1 MSKRL
6 EANDN
11 LVKWKKASRVISLE
25 SHWKGMWDF
34 RTRNANFLA
43 YSPPSIL
50 QAFWLRNWLSII
62 ECCWVLRKQREN
74 SKLNFTVAPHQC
86 FESHFLKPFRK
97 PFQSFFKAFSLL
109 YKENLS
115 EENFGLPQKQKSS
128 TVCTTS
134 SDEFKVKLKFRLS
147 LSFLVLEATQC
158 DPSLS
163 KSAAGGGVFT
173 LH

>member
-1 MSKRL
+1 MVSTSPIYLESMSKRL

-74 SKLNFTVAPHQC
+74 SKLNFTVAPPTNV
-86 FESHFLKPFRK
+86 LKVISSNP
-97 PFQSFFKAFSLL
+97 SG
-109 YKENLS
+109 NLS
-115 EENFGLPQKQKSS
+115 KVSLKHSVYCIRKIWVKKTLVYRRSRNPAQFVLLLRMSLKSS
-128 TVCTTS
+128 WNLGFHFPFWS
-134 SDEFKVKLKFRLS
+134 
-147 LSFLVLEATQC
+147 
-158 DPSLS
+158 
-163 KSAAGGGVFT
+163 
-173 LH
+173 

>member
-1 MSKRL
+1 MVSTSPLYLESMSKRL

-74 SKLNFTVAPHQC
+74 SKLNFTVAPHPTNV
-86 FESHFLKPFRK
+86 LKVISSNP
-97 PFQSFFKAFSLL
+97 SG
-109 YKENLS
+109 NLS
-115 EENFGLPQKQKSS
+115 KVSLKHSVYSIRKIWVKKTLVYRRSRNPAQFVLLLRMSLKSS
-128 TVCTTS
+128 WNLGFHFPFWS
-134 SDEFKVKLKFRLS
+134 
-147 LSFLVLEATQC
+147 
-158 DPSLS
+158 
-163 KSAAGGGVFT
+163 
-173 LH
+173 

>member
-1 MSKRL
+1 M
-6 EANDN
+6 
-11 LVKWKKASRVISLE
+11 KKNAIFE
-25 SHWKGMWDF
+25 DF
-34 RTRNANFLA
+34 FFL
-43 YSPPSIL
+43 SD
-50 QAFWLRNWLSII
+50 
-62 ECCWVLRKQREN
+62 EKKREN
-74 SKLNFTVAPHQC
+74 EEGIRYRMK
-86 FESHFLKPFRK
+86 E
-97 PFQSFFKAFSLL
+97 SFFKAFSLL

-173 LH
+173 LR

>member
-1 MSKRL
+1 MVSTSPIYIEAMSKRL

-62 ECCWVLRKQREN
+62 ECYWAAETEREFQIEFHCCPPTNVLKVISSN
-74 SKLNFTVAPHQC
+74 PSG
-86 FESHFLKPFRK
+86 
-97 PFQSFFKAFSLL
+97 
-109 YKENLS
+109 NLS
-115 EENFGLPQKQKSS
+115 KVSLKHLVYCIRKIWVKKTLVYRRSRNPAQFVLLLRMSLKSS
-128 TVCTTS
+128 WNLGFHFPFWS
-134 SDEFKVKLKFRLS
+134 
-147 LSFLVLEATQC
+147 
-158 DPSLS
+158 
-163 KSAAGGGVFT
+163 
-173 LH
+173 